1 MRIWFIR
8 AAMAMPLML
17 ALLFGIGY
25 LLLRGSLA
33 QLDGEAELP
42 GLSAAVE
49 LQRDA
54 LGSVTVTASNRTDAY
69 HALGF
74 AHAQERFFEM
84 DLTRRAAAGELSAL
98 LGAAPLALD
107 RQRRVHRLRARS
119 VAALSTLDSTSR
131 ALLSAYTRGVN
142 AGLDA
147 LQVRP
152 WPYLLLRSE
161 PDPWREED
169 SLLTVYAMFFD
180 LQDSANRRELA
191 LHRLRRHLPAA
202 LVDALGADG
211 SEWDA
216 PLQGEPRAP
225 IDATTLA
232 GLVTPWNGA
241 SWASVEAV
249 ETVSPGSN
257 NFAVSGALTR
267 HGHAIVADD
276 MHLGLRAPNIW
287 FRARLHFADPEAR
300 EGQVDVTGL
309 SLPGVPGIVVGS
321 NGHVAWGFTNSYGDW
336 FDWVRVDWEDREAL
350 RYRTAEGV
358 SEATRHT
365 EHIAVHGGEPES
377 LEIIETR
384 WGPVLHNEPD
394 GSSLALSWAAHHT
407 GSANFGLT
415 GLETATDLDTALDV
429 ANRSGM
435 PHQNV
440 VAGDRSGRIGWTI
453 SGRLPNR
460 VGGCDPSRPLTPL
473 LGCEWQGWLDPAQA
487 PRLVDPGNGR
497 LWSANSRVADGEDL
511 AKIGDGGYDLGARQ
525 RQIRDW
531 MAEREQFSEAD
542 LLALQ
547 LDDRALFL
555 QRWWQL
561 LREVVETTPALAELE
576 LATREWQG
584 RATPDSVSYRLTRE
598 FRSEVARATLDVL
611 LAPAREAE
619 GDALVLPRLG
629 QFEALLW
636 PLVHAPSPLLEADAS
651 GRNLLQR
658 SALAISES
666 LGKQAGGLAA
676 RSWAEANTPRIAHP
690 VAAALPGFLARY
702 LQMPEQALPG
712 DSNLPRVQARAFGAS
727 QRMVVAPGREAE
739 GVMHMPG
746 GQSGH
751 PLSPFW
757 GAGHADWAAGTPASF
772 LPGEAVA
779 RLVLSPS
786 PP

>member
-1 MRIWFIR
+1 MRIWIKR
-8 AAMAMPLML
+8 AAIALP
-17 ALLFGIGY
+17 LLFVLLLGIGY

-33 QLDGEAELP
+33 QLDGEASLP
-42 GLSAAVE
+42 GLSADVE

-54 LGSVTVTASNRTDAY
+54 LGSVTVTAANRGDAY
-69 HALGF
+69 RALGF
-74 AHAQERFFEM
+74 AHAQERYFEM
-84 DLTRRAAAGELSAL
+84 DLTRRSAAGELSAL

-119 VAALSTLDSTSR
+119 AAALASLDSTSR
-131 ALLSAYTRGVN
+131 ALLSAYTQGVN
-142 AGLDA
+142 AGLQA

-152 WPYLLLRSE
+152 WPYLLLRSAPE
-161 PDPWREED
+161 PWREED

-191 LHRLRRHLPAA
+191 LHRLRRHLPAT

-225 IDATTLA
+225 LDVATLA
-232 GLVTPWNGA
+232 SLIAPWRGS
-241 SWASVEAV
+241 SWVSLDAV

-257 NFAVSGALTR
+257 NFAVSGALTA

-287 FRARLHFADPEAR
+287 FRARLRFADREAV

-336 FDWVRVDWEDREAL
+336 FDWVRVDWVDRDAL
-350 RYRTAEGV
+350 RYRHAKGEAE
-358 SEATRHT
+358 AMRHI
-365 EHIAVHGGEPES
+365 EHIAIHGGDPEP
-377 LEIIETR
+377 LEVVETR
-384 WGPVLHNEPD
+384 WGPVLHDEPD
-394 GSSLALSWAAHHT
+394 GSSLALSWAAHYP

-415 GLETATDLDTALDV
+415 GLETVTGLDAALDV

-440 VAGDRSGRIGWTI
+440 VAGDRTGRIGWTI

-460 VGGCDPSRPLTPL
+460 AGECNPSRPLSPL
-473 LGCEWQGWLDPAQA
+473 QGCEWQGWLEPAQT
-487 PRLVDPGNGR
+487 PRLVDPTSGR
-497 LWSANSRVADGEDL
+497 LWSANSRVADGEAL

-525 RQIRDW
+525 RQIRDR
-531 MAEREQFSEAD
+531 MAAREQFSEAD

-561 LREVVETTPALAELE
+561 LRDVIEATPELTELE
-576 LATREWQG
+576 LATRDWPG

-619 GDALVLPRLG
+619 GKDLLLPRLG

-636 PLVHAPSPLLEADAS
+636 PLVHAPSPLLEPDQD
-651 GRNLLQR
+651 GHDLLQR
-658 SALAISES
+658 SAMMISET
-666 LGKQAGGLAA
+666 LGKQPGGLAS
-676 RSWAEANTPRIAHP
+676 RSWAEANTPRIRHP
-690 VAAALPGFLARY
+690 IAAALPGFLGSY
-702 LQMPEQALPG
+702 LEMPVQPLPG
-712 DSNLPRVQARAFGAS
+712 DSNLPRVQARGFGAS

-757 GAGHADWAAGTPASF
+757 GAGHADWAEGKPSAF

-779 RLVLSPS
+779 RLSLSPS
-786 PP
+786 SP

>member
-1 MRIWFIR
+1 MRIWIKR
-8 AAMAMPLML
+8 AAITLPLLL
-17 ALLFGIGY
+17 ALLLGIGF

-33 QLDGEAELP
+33 QLDGEASLP
-42 GLSAAVE
+42 GLSAGVQ

-54 LGSVTVTASNRTDAY
+54 LGSVTVTAANRADAY
-69 HALGF
+69 RALGF
-74 AHAQERFFEM
+74 AHAQERYFEM
-84 DLTRRAAAGELSAL
+84 DLTRRSAAGELSAL
-98 LGAAPLALD
+98 LGAAPLELD
-107 RQRRVHRLRARS
+107 RQRRAHRMRARS
-119 VAALSTLDSTSR
+119 VDALATLDATSR
-131 ALLSAYTRGVN
+131 ALLSAYTQGVN

-152 WPYLLLRSE
+152 WAYLLLGSA
-161 PDPWREED
+161 PAPWREED

-202 LVDALGADG
+202 LVDALGTDG

-216 PLQGEPRAP
+216 PLQGEPRTAL
-225 IDATTLA
+225 DALALA
-232 GLVTPWNGA
+232 GLVIPAKA
-241 SWASVEAV
+241 SSWVSLDSVE
-249 ETVSPGSN
+249 TQFPGSN
-257 NFAVSGALTR
+257 NFAVSGALSA

-287 FRARLHFADPEAR
+287 FRARLQFADSQAAD
-300 EGQVDVTGL
+300 GMVDVTGL
-309 SLPGVPGIVVGS
+309 SLPGVPGIAVGS

-336 FDWVRVDWEDREAL
+336 FDWVRVDWVDRGAL
-350 RYRTAEGV
+350 RYRLPEGDAV
-358 SEATRHT
+358 AARHT
-365 EHIAVHGGEPES
+365 EHIAIHGGEAES
-377 LEIIETR
+377 LEVIDTR
-384 WGPVLHNEPD
+384 WGPVLHDEPD
-394 GSSLALSWAAHHT
+394 GSSLALSWVAHHP

-415 GLETATDLDTALDV
+415 GLETATDLDAALDV

-440 VAGDRSGRIGWTI
+440 VVGDRSGRIGWTI

-460 VGGCDPSRPLTPL
+460 LGDCNPAQPLTPL
-473 LGCEWQGWLDPAQA
+473 LGCEWHGWLDPAQA
-487 PRLVDPGNGR
+487 PRLVDPVNGR
-497 LWSANSRVADGEDL
+497 LWSANSRVADGKDL
-511 AKIGDGGYDLGARQ
+511 AKIGDGGYDFGARQ

-531 MAEREQFSEAD
+531 LNARERFSEAD

-555 QRWWQL
+555 KRWWQL
-561 LREVVETTPALAELE
+561 MREVIEATPELADLE
-576 LATREWQG
+576 LASREWPG

-619 GDALVLPRLG
+619 GEALLLPRLG

-636 PLVHAPSPLLEADAS
+636 PLVHAPSPLLEPDES
-651 GRNLLQR
+651 GHDLLQR
-658 SALAISES
+658 SARAISAS
-666 LGKQAGGLAA
+666 LGSQAGGLAA
-676 RSWAEANTPRIAHP
+676 RNWAEANTPRIRHP
-690 VAAALPGFLARY
+690 IAAGLPYFLAHY
-702 LQMPEQALPG
+702 LEMPVQVLPG
-712 DSNLPRVQARAFGAS
+712 DSNLPRVQARGFGAS
-727 QRMVVAPGREAE
+727 QRMVVSPGREAE

-757 GAGHADWAAGTPASF
+757 GAGHTDWAGGRASAF
-772 LPGEAVA
+772 LPGESVA
-779 RLVLSPS
+779 RLSLSPG
-786 PP
+786 PL